1 MDKILIID
9 GDPKFCAQLST
20 YLRTQSM
27 SLIAIHQGDKAL
39 THVKEANPQLILLD
53 TVLPDTNGFETL
65 HTIRAWSDLPIIILT
80 SRDDEVDKVLG
91 LEMGA
96 DDYLIKPFPFRE
108 LAARIRAILR
118 RSLISK
124 RSTAFSLGT
133 GQRRLCIGS
142 TSLDT
147 GSRAVSVNNLP
158 IHLTSAEFS
167 ILETLMR
174 SAGEIVPREKIA
186 EISLGKMD
194 SEESCLNVHMSN
206 LRKKMGTM
214 STIKTVRGIGYMY
227 ILPEIKQV
235 IANQKTG

>member
-1 MDKILIID
+1 MDQILIID
-9 GDPKFCAQLST
+9 GDPKFCAQLDI
-20 YLRTQSM
+20 YLRTQNM
-27 SLIAIHQGDKAL
+27 SLTAIHKGQRAL
-39 THVKEANPQLILLD
+39 TLVKEENPQLIILD
-53 TVLPDTNGFETL
+53 TVLPDTNGFEIL

-108 LAARIRAILR
+108 LVARIRAILR

-124 RSTAFSLGT
+124 RSMGFTPGT
-133 GQRRLCIGS
+133 KQRTLCVGS
-142 TSLDT
+142 TRLDT
-147 GSRAVSVNNLP
+147 GSRAVTVNNLP

-186 EISLGKMD
+186 ELSLGRMD

-206 LRKKMGTM
+206 LRKKMGEM

-227 ILPEIKQV
+227 ILPEVKQV
-235 IANQKTG
+235 GTAQKTG